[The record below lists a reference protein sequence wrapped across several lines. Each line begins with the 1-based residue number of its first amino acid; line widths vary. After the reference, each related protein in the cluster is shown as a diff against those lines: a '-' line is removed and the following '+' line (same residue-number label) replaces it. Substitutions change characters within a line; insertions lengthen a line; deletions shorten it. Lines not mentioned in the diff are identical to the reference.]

1 MQMNEL
7 NKIPILKQSHGRQ
20 ITLNHLKNMEKVTS
34 LSLCLLHTV
43 TTPAE
48 IIELGTKALAA
59 YKEAAASGTQV
70 VNRTRLML
78 VGQERVGKTSL
89 KNRLA
94 KNRY

>member
-1 MQMNEL
+1 MN
-7 NKIPILKQSHGRQ
+7 
-20 ITLNHLKNMEKVTS
+20 TS
-34 LSLCLLHTV
+34 LHYLSSYYTV

-48 IIELGTKALAA
+48 IVELGTEALAA
-59 YKEAAASGTQV
+59 YKEAAASGTQI

-94 KNRY
+94 MNRY